1 MREICL
7 IHECL
12 VEKFE
17 SADKAD
23 VVGIAF
29 SEDEV
34 VLESAFYIL
43 LFFFALTIVNGFVVC
58 CCAVSVAFGMIIDY
72 QR

>member
-43 LFFFALTIVNGFVVC
+43 LFFLLSQSLMVLWSVVVLL
-58 CCAVSVAFGMIIDY
+58 ASPLG
-72 QR
+72 